1 MFKMTSTCILVLQF
15 TFLGAVATGYLSS
28 ERKEE
33 QADTSKAQV
42 GPAEGEVAP
51 PFTARDQFGTQQSNN
66 SVVGKNGM
74 VLLFFRSA
82 DW

>member
-42 GPAEGEVAP
+42 GRRRARSRRRLRPAISLEPSRA
-51 PFTARDQFGTQQSNN
+51 TIA
-66 SVVGKNGM
+66 
-74 VLLFFRSA
+74 
-82 DW
+82 